1 MNIDLPATTARALE
15 TVAARAQAIL
25 DAQTLTLQLALA
37 TRSDTAGMSGTAT
50 LKTVAAAQGAMRAS
64 VLRAE
69 PISVTLTF

>member
-15 TVAARAQAIL
+15 TVAARARAVL

-37 TRSDTAGMSGTAT
+37 TRSDTPGMSGTAT
-50 LKTVAAAQGAMRAS
+50 LRTIAASQSAMHAS

-69 PISVTLTF
+69 PVAVTLTF